1 MRKEIVNQTNKDI
14 NIRDLMELAI
24 KMNDFNIGDEIFE
37 NNSESGFNKQF
48 IKQNLAFRQV
58 DIYLDNKNM
67 YLYETVKTKYVLSV
81 IIDKDSNIVCDTPYN
96 DCFEVV
102 DNILHINCTEEWTED
117 VWKDYINHVDVNY
130 GNVEIN
136 IHKIFYQ
143 IFEAIK
149 NNNIQLDGYG
159 NVNIG
164 IMDLMDTV
172 FFMLL
177 HKDTLITKIGV
188 C

>member
-37 NNSESGFNKQF
+37 NNSESDFNKQF

-96 DCFEVV
+96 DYFEVV
-102 DNILHINCTEEWTED
+102 DNILHINWNETGED
-117 VWKDYINHVDVNY
+117 VWKDFYNHVDVNY

-136 IHKIFYQ
+136 TRKIFYQ

-164 IMDLMDTV
+164 IMDLRDIV

-177 HKDTLITKIGV
+177 HKDTLITKIGI